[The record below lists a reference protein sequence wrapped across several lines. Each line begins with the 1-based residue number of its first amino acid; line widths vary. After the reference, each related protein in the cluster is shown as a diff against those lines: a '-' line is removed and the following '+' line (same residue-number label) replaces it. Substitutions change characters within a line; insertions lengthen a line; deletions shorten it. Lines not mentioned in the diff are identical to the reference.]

1 MSQEKVDNNPNLW
14 FLVSKVFKTAVA
26 VISFAGGMMYA
37 SALPPL
43 NWSFAIFFAL
53 IPIFY
58 VPLFFSWKMRFL
70 CGWLWGLGWS
80 FFAYNFL
87 REIHPAVPRMLAP
100 VISLWPAVF
109 AYAAGFF
116 ARKFFDREKLSS
128 PWQLDYPLSSQIFYL
143 LSAGALF
150 TVIEWTRYYLF
161 VWNDLSVT
169 LWRIPELMQI
179 ARFTGRYGSSL
190 LIVLVNGAIFS
201 LIFFRRRLLTA
212 AVLLIFPLISLI
224 YGVYRLN
231 TPKKYSDPVVWKCA
245 LIQGN
250 LPQQRRASEMDVV
263 NSIIIYAQSSLP
275 FMEKADTILWPE
287 CAVPIPY
294 RASYHLAGEFR
305 KVVSRFQT
313 PLLLGTLDYD
323 PAGNMTNNALLI
335 TPGGRIE
342 AKYDKFHRVPYGEYV
357 PFRSWLPESWV
368 KAFDMG
374 RDLSA
379 GKEIMPLKIK
389 DGVVSGTAICYEG
402 VFSYLANGFARK
414 GANVL
419 AALSNDVWYPESS
432 EPEQHLANAVLR
444 CVETGLPMV
453 RCGNNGGSGVVTEYG
468 VFTRYIGT
476 PSHRP
481 ELLRE
486 KASGVVDV
494 VLERVPELTWAV
506 RFENGIIYLLML
518 FLAGEVVYFSVISG
532 KKKEK
537 MPVQNNLQI

>member
-1 MSQEKVDNNPNLW
+1 MSREKVDNNPDLW

-26 VISFAGGMMYA
+26 VISFAGGMLYA

-53 IPIFY
+53 IPLFY

-70 CGWLWGLGWS
+70 CGWLWGIGWS

-87 REIHPAVPRMLAP
+87 REIHPAVPWMLAP

-109 AYAAGFF
+109 TFAAGFF

-150 TVIEWTRYYLF
+150 TVIEWTRFYLF
-161 VWNDLSVT
+161 IWNDLSVT

-179 ARFTGRYGSSL
+179 ARFTGRYGLSL

-250 LPQQRRASEMDVV
+250 LPQQRRASELDVV
-263 NSIIIYAQSSLP
+263 NSIIVYAQSSLP

-287 CAVPIPY
+287 CAIPIPY

-323 PAGNMTNNALLI
+323 PAGNMTNSALLI

-357 PFRSWLPESWV
+357 PFRNWIPESWV

-374 RDLSA
+374 RDLAA
-379 GKEIMPLKIK
+379 GKEIMPMKIK
-389 DGVVSGTAICYEG
+389 EGVVSGTAICYEG
-402 VFSYLANGFARK
+402 IFSYLANGFARR

-419 AALSNDVWYPESS
+419 TALSNDVWYPESS

-486 KASGVVDV
+486 KASGVVEV
-494 VLERVPELTWAV
+494 VIEKVPELTWAV
-506 RFENGIIYLLML
+506 KFENALIYLLIL

-532 KKKEK
+532 KKKRGNSTSK
-537 MPVQNNLQI
+537 

>member
-1 MSQEKVDNNPNLW
+1 MNREISDNNPDLW
-14 FLVSKVFKTAVA
+14 FMVSGIFKTAVA
-26 VISFAGGMMYA
+26 VISFAGGMLYA
-37 SALPPL
+37 AALPPL

-53 IPIFY
+53 IPLFY
-58 VPLFFSWKMRFL
+58 APLFFNWKMRFL
-70 CGWLWGLGWS
+70 CGWLWGIGWA

-87 REIHPAVPRMLAP
+87 REIHPAVPWMLAP
-100 VISLWPAVF
+100 VLSLWPAAF
-109 AYAAGFF
+109 TCAAGFF
-116 ARKFFDREKLSS
+116 ARKFFDREKLFS
-128 PWQLDYPLSSQIFYL
+128 PWQLDYPVSSQILYL

-179 ARFTGRYGSSL
+179 ARFTGRYGLSL

-201 LIFFRRRLLTA
+201 LIFFRKRLLTA
-212 AVLLIFPLISLI
+212 AVLMIFPLIALI
-224 YGVYRLN
+224 YGIHRVNNPAEYR
-231 TPKKYSDPVVWKCA
+231 DPVTWKCA

-250 LPQQRRASEMDVV
+250 LPQQRRASAMDVV
-263 NSIIIYAQSSLP
+263 NSIVTYAQSSLP
-275 FMEKADTILWPE
+275 FMGKADTILWPE
-287 CAVPIPY
+287 CAIPIPY
-294 RASYHLAGEFR
+294 RAAYPLAEEFR
-305 KVVSRFQT
+305 KVISRFQT

-323 PAGNMTNNALLI
+323 PEGNMTNGALLI
-335 TPGGRIE
+335 MPGGRIE
-342 AKYDKFHRVPYGEYV
+342 EKYDKFHRVPYGEYV
-357 PFRSWLPESWV
+357 PFRSWIPESWV

-379 GKEIMPLKIK
+379 GREIMPLKIK
-389 DGVVSGTAICYEG
+389 EGVVSGTAICYEG

-453 RCGNNGGSGVVTEYG
+453 RCGNNGGSGVVTECG
-468 VFTRYIGT
+468 IFSGYIG
-476 PSHRP
+476 SEAKRP

-486 KASGVVDV
+486 KASGVVEV
-494 VLERVPELTWAV
+494 VLERVPQLTWAV
-506 RFENGIIYLLML
+506 KFENAIIYLLML
-518 FLAGEVVYFSVISG
+518 FLAGIMVYLTVFPG
-532 KKKEK
+532 NRKDEK
-537 MPVQNNLQI
+537 SKTPAAE

>member
-1 MSQEKVDNNPNLW
+1 MIKEQ
-14 FLVSKVFKTAVA
+14 A
-26 VISFAGGMMYA
+26 
-37 SALPPL
+37 L

-53 IPIFY
+53 IPLFY

-87 REIHPAVPRMLAP
+87 REIHPAVPWMLAP

-143 LSAGALF
+143 LSAGVLF

-179 ARFTGRYGSSL
+179 ARFTGRYGASL

-231 TPKKYSDPVVWKCA
+231 TPQKYSDPVVWKCA

-323 PAGNMTNNALLI
+323 PAGNMTNSALLI

-342 AKYDKFHRVPYGEYV
+342 AKYDKFHRVPFGEYV
-357 PFRSWLPESWV
+357 PLREFLPEMMIRY
-368 KAFDMG
+368 FDMG
-374 RDLSA
+374 RDLEA
-379 GKEIMPLKIK
+379 GCSMMPLKISPDVK
-389 DGVVSGTAICYEG
+389 MGTAICYEG
-402 VFSYLANGFARK
+402 VFSYLANGFARN

-432 EPEQHLANAVLR
+432 EPEQHLANAVMR
-444 CVETGLPMV
+444 CVETGLPMI
-453 RCGNNGGSGVVTEYG
+453 RCGNNGGSGVVNRFG
-468 VFTRYIGT
+468 VFTQYIG
-476 PSHRP
+476 SRNVLRP

-486 KASGVVDV
+486 QAAGIVTVEF
-494 VLERVPELTWAV
+494 ERLPELSPAV
-506 RFENGIIYLLML
+506 RMENCFVYLIM
-518 FLAGEVVYFSVISG
+518 FLLGVAIMSFLYRNRVG
-532 KKKEK
+532 KTCKTVRK
-537 MPVQNNLQI
+537 